1 MSSINMPVV
10 LKTYTDKQTV
20 NYSMFGEK
28 GEYSPYM
35 VIIDLLGAVIFI
47 LAIHTIYVTNR
58 NSFKTVHAH
67 QFSILS
73 DFFLSLSSLLCFLQ
87 QRWVSLQ
94 ARKRVQVIFWE
105 WLSKSTS
112 NFFAFYQPLLHN
124 NSKRKAALQIILAK
138 VVNLCLTLLSTL
150 LSPSFTSCSS
160 CLLCVSTRP
169 VFEYMTPYLCITTAI
184 ITSSGTTYIF
194 RRQKKQFP
202 PYVVI
207 LVLV

>member
-1 MSSINMPVV
+1 MPVV
-10 LKTYTDKQTV
+10 LETDTDKQTV

-47 LAIHTIYVTNR
+47 LAIRTLYVTNR
-58 NSFKTVHAH
+58 NSFKTVHSH

-73 DFFLSLSSLLCFLQ
+73 DFFLSFTLKFIVFSTTALGVFASLETCPSYLLRMALKININFDIILLQ
-87 QRWVSLQ
+87 IDR
-94 ARKRVQVIFWE
+94 
-105 WLSKSTS
+105 
-112 NFFAFYQPLLHN
+112 FFAFYQPLLHN

-138 VVNLCLTLLSTL
+138 LVTLSLTLLSTL

-169 VFEYMTPYLCITTAI
+169 VFVYLFSYLCITTAS
-184 ITSSGTTYIF
+184 ITSSVT
-194 RRQKKQFP
+194 
-202 PYVVI
+202 V
-207 LVLV
+207 